1 MPGAHSV
8 QHFALLS
15 HDPPFWPTHP
25 KSVLF
30 GHRCKS
36 HGGGDGGGSDGG
48 GDGGGGESVDAAMDE
63 QPQAFA
69 CLHPHPPMEPP
80 HGFTHSVQHLSLLNH
95 WFPTQPKP
103 SLF

>member
-30 GHRCKS
+30 GHKCKS

-48 GDGGGGESVDAAMDE
+48 GDGGGGDGGGGDGGGGEGGGESVEASTVE
-63 QPQAFA
+63 QPQVLE
-69 CLHPHPPMEPP
+69 CLH
-80 HGFTHSVQHLSLLNH
+80 S
-95 WFPTQPKP
+95 
-103 SLF
+103 